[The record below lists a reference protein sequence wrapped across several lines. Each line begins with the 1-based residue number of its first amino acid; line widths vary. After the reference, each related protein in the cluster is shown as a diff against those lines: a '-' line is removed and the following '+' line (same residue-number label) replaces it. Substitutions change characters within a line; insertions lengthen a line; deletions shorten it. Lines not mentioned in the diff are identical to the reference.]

1 MADEKRPPENASDD
15 SASKEEKA
23 TPEQQ
28 AALTGKAPSGSSS
41 SGTTVPAA
49 SGDPS
54 AKEPARS
61 QPSTETSAPTAQPPG
76 GTSPAVG
83 DPAKGPSTSDA
94 EKAARI
100 AEARAKAAAAK
111 QAAGAKPSPPQPGA
125 SPAAAGA
132 GAPKPPVKKKE
143 EGPKPVDA
151 SNHALVRKLR
161 ERVDGAV
168 VEATEFVRQLSIQV
182 ARERIAEVCEALR
195 HDSETP
201 FDYLSDLT
209 AVHFPERLDAPFEVV
224 YNLYSIEA
232 NERVRLKVR
241 TTAEEGVE
249 TVSGVW
255 PTANWMEREVY
266 DLFGIRFRNHPD
278 LRRLLLPPDW
288 EGHPLRKEYPLEFM
302 ENEWTARHLPEFT
315 DVQREQLEQRRNYG
329 LEELSLI
336 EERRVREIFRAGKE
350 ILAKDK

>member
-1 MADEKRPPENASDD
+1 MADENRPPDD
-15 SASKEEKA
+15 APKDTASKEEKT
-23 TPEQQ
+23 TPERE
-28 AALTGKAPSGSSS
+28 AALTGKAPSGSST
-41 SGTTVPAA
+41 SGTTVPA
-49 SGDPS
+49 SSETPPP
-54 AKEPARS
+54 KEPPAAS
-61 QPSTETSAPTAQPPG
+61 PPAETPVAASQPPG
-76 GTSPAVG
+76 GASPPVG
-83 DPAKGPSTSDA
+83 DPLKGPSQADA

-125 SPAAAGA
+125 TPATPT
-132 GAPKPPVKKKE
+132 GAPKAPVKKKE

-151 SNHALVRKLR
+151 SGHALVKKLR
-161 ERVDGAV
+161 QSLNGAV
-168 VEATEFVRQLSIQV
+168 LEATEFVGQLSIQV
-182 ARERIAEVCEALR
+182 GRDSITRVCGHLREDA
-195 HDSETP
+195 ETP

-209 AVHFPERLDAPFEVV
+209 AVHFPERMDAPFEVV
-224 YNLYSIEA
+224 YHLYSISA

-255 PTANWMEREVY
+255 PAANWMEREVY
-266 DLFGIRFRNHPD
+266 DLFGIDFKNHPD
-278 LRRLLLPPDW
+278 LRRLLLPQDW
-288 EGHPLRKEYPLEFM
+288 DGHPLRKEYPLEFI

-329 LEELSLI
+329 LEELSMI

-350 ILAKDK
+350 ILSKDK